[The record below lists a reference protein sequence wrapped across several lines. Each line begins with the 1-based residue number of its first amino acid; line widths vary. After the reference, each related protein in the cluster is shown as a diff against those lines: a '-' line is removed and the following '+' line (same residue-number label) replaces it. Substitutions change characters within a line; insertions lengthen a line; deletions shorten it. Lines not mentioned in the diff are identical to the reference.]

1 MGREGGEPISASKIS
16 EAQGPETLDSEKGAG
31 RRITAAL
38 AGPPLRC
45 RVRLRRC
52 GSGPKPL
59 RTRIAGS
66 AGREPRNLTPSGQ
79 DTASSR
85 DQLGNTR
92 QATLKHP
99 PGDSETPAK
108 RLGNTRQVTRKYP
121 PGDSDSGQRQCPF
134 QQRWPP
140 DSAGRRGPRRMQRPS
155 GLGASPARRRQPDGD
170 TGLGRVELRIRP
182 GGHAGMPPAPRCRV
196 LVAEGGV
203 IQVRACPG
211 TRGLAVFPNRNGS
224 IATLDR
230 VAAQRDAPRSLRRS
244 LCQDGNL
251 KDVFSSLC
259 CFKLSC

>member
-16 EAQGPETLDSEKGAG
+16 EAQGPETLDSEKGEG

-140 DSAGRRGPRRMQRPS
+140 DRGPPRAPADATPKRPRHLAGPPPPAWRRHGPWPCRTQNPAGRSRRHAAGATVPGPR
-155 GLGASPARRRQPDGD
+155 G
-170 TGLGRVELRIRP
+170 
-182 GGHAGMPPAPRCRV
+182 
-196 LVAEGGV
+196 
-203 IQVRACPG
+203 
-211 TRGLAVFPNRNGS
+211 
-224 IATLDR
+224 
-230 VAAQRDAPRSLRRS
+230 
-244 LCQDGNL
+244 
-251 KDVFSSLC
+251 
-259 CFKLSC
+259 